1 MKRDSLPQP
10 LTAALEGLPETL
22 RPAVETAFERLPE
35 DPGLPA
41 DDTAC
46 AELPRVWALSEFVS
60 RVCLRNPQ
68 VLPELTAS
76 GDLARPYGRD
86 GHRERLRAWLAEVAD
101 EPALHRGLRRFRERE
116 MLRIAWRDLSGRAG
130 LAEVLQDLSRLAD
143 CCLDEAL
150 DHLYAWLCARW
161 GTPRDA
167 DGEAQRM
174 VVLGLGKLGG
184 EELNFSSDIDLIF
197 AYPDAGQT
205 DGERPRQNEEFFARL
220 GRQLIAALDQQTADG
235 QVFRVD
241 MRLRP
246 YGESG
251 PLAMS
256 FPAMELY
263 YQEQGREWE
272 RYALVKAR
280 VVAGDQAHGA
290 ELLATL
296 TPFVYRRYLDYGALE
311 SLREMKAMI
320 AREVR
325 RRQLA
330 DNIKLGRGGI
340 REVEFIGQAFQ
351 LIRGGQNPELRER
364 RLLPVLD
371 YLAEH
376 GQLPQRARDELVAA
390 YTFLRRTENRIQAMH
405 DRQGHDLPAA
415 EPDRSRLVLAMG
427 APDWEGFRAEL
438 DGWRRKVQGHFDQV
452 FVAPQQ
458 EEDAASSEE
467 PDLADVWGGLLDAEM
482 ADEVLA
488 EAGFAEPARVRQRL
502 LQFRDGHS
510 VRALSAQ
517 GRTRLD
523 RLMPMLL
530 AAAAGAEPADATA
543 ERLLGLLEGIVRR
556 TAYLS
561 LLNEHPMALSQ
572 LVRLAGGSPWIARF
586 LALHPMLL
594 DELLDPR
601 TLYAPLGRQALERD
615 LAERL
620 AAFDGDDLERQM
632 EVLRHFK
639 QSHVLRVAA
648 ADLGEAIPVM
658 LVSDYLTDIA
668 EVVLEAVLR
677 LAWRHVCQRYGEPRR
692 EDGGSAGFAIV
703 AYGKLGS
710 FELGYGS
717 DLDLVFLHDPV
728 PAGAATTGDKPVEP
742 AVFFA
747 RLAQRI
753 IHILNTPT
761 PGGILYEVDTRL
773 RPSGKSGL
781 LTTSLDA
788 FADYQRRQAWTW
800 EHQALVRARVVA
812 GSGHLAEGFREVR
825 REILA
830 VPRERDELRESVRS
844 MRERMRREKASR
856 RPRSFDLK
864 QDRGGIADIEFMVQY
879 GVLVGAGEHP
889 GLLRYTDNIRLLDE
903 LERGGVLA
911 AEHTRVLADAYREYR
926 GRLHR
931 LTLQEAP
938 AVVPE
943 EAIAASRDAVSSVW
957 EAVMGGDPA
966 SGGEPASDPKESRA

>member
-1 MKRDSLPQP
+1 MDIDTLPKPVAQA
-10 LTAALEGLPETL
+10 LAALPENL
-22 RPAVETAFERLPE
+22 QAPVRTALERLPD
-35 DPGLPA
+35 DPGLPP
-41 DDTAC
+41 DDAVA
-46 AELPRVWALSEFVS
+46 AELPRVWAMSEFVS
-60 RVCLRNPQ
+60 RVCLRSPGL
-68 VLPELTAS
+68 LPELVAS
-76 GDLARPYGRD
+76 SDLAADYGEQ
-86 GHRERLRAWLAEVAD
+86 GHRDRLRARLADVAD
-101 EPALHRGLRRFRERE
+101 EAGLHRTLRRFRERE
-116 MLRIAWRDLSGRAG
+116 MLRIAWRDLTGRAG
-130 LAEVLQDLSRLAD
+130 LEEVLRDLSRLAD

-150 DHLYAWLCARW
+150 EHLYAALCERW
-161 GTPRDA
+161 GTPRNA
-167 DGEAQRM
+167 DGEAQRL
-174 VVLGLGKLGG
+174 VVLGMGKLGG

-197 AYPDAGQT
+197 AYPDVGET
-205 DGERPRQNEEFFARL
+205 DGERPRTNEEFFARL

-246 YGESG
+246 YGDSG

-280 VVAGDQAHGA
+280 VVAGDQAQGA
-290 ELLATL
+290 ELLKTL

-311 SLREMKAMI
+311 SLREMKGMI
-320 AREVR
+320 AREVKR
-325 RRQLA
+325 RGLA

-351 LIRGGQNPELRER
+351 LIRGGQAPELRER

-376 GQLPQRARDELVAA
+376 GQLPPRARDELAAA
-390 YTFLRRTENRIQAMH
+390 YRFLRRTENRIQAMH

-415 EPDRSRLVLAMG
+415 EPDRTRLVLAMG
-427 APDWEGFRAEL
+427 ARDWSSFRAEL

-458 EEDAASSEE
+458 EDDAESTDA
-467 PDLADVWGGLLDAEM
+467 PDLPDVWQGLLDEET

-488 EAGFAEPARVRQRL
+488 AEGFAEPARVRQRL

-530 AAAAGAEPADATA
+530 AAAAGADHPDATI
-543 ERLLGLLEGIVRR
+543 ERLLALLEGIVRR

-620 AAFDGDDLERQM
+620 EAVGADDLERQM

-677 LAWRHVCQRYGEPRR
+677 LAWHHVRSRYGEPHR
-692 EDGGSAGFAIV
+692 EDGDPAGFAIV

-728 PAGAATTGDKPVEP
+728 PAGAATDGDKPVEP

-753 IHILNTPT
+753 IHMLSTPT
-761 PGGILYEVDTRL
+761 PGGVLYEVDTRL

-781 LTTSLDA
+781 LTTSLEA

-812 GSGHLAEGFREVR
+812 GLERLAEGFREVR
-825 REILA
+825 REILTQ
-830 VPRERDELRESVRS
+830 PRDRDELRESVRQ
-844 MRERMRREKASR
+844 MRERMRREKAAR
-856 RPRSFDLK
+856 KPGLFDLK
-864 QDRGGIADIEFMVQY
+864 QERGGIADIEFVVQY
-879 GVLVGAGEHP
+879 GVLAGASDYP

-911 AEHTRVLADAYREYR
+911 AEHTRVLADAYRAYR

-938 AVVPE
+938 ALVPE
-943 EAIAASRDAVSSVW
+943 DEIAEARAAVTDVW
-957 EAVMGGDPA
+957 ERVMGGEA
-966 SGGEPASDPKESRA
+966 AGEPATDSKESRA